1 MFNCEQE
8 PLSLLLELTPKLAKK
23 RYRQSIYD
31 AWDHKC
37 GYCEEQATSL
47 DHIVPRFRSGS
58 SNRNN
63 LLPCCKRCN
72 ANKASSKMEDWYQ
85 QQDYFTNVRMNKI
98 QAWMQLGTIEQI
110 DYNTETT
117 LGLFAAG

>member
-1 MFNCEQE
+1 
-8 PLSLLLELTPKLAKK
+8 
-23 RYRQSIYD
+23 
-31 AWDHKC
+31 
-37 GYCEEQATSL
+37 
-47 DHIVPRFRSGS
+47 
-58 SNRNN
+58 
-63 LLPCCKRCN
+63 
-72 ANKASSKMEDWYQ
+72 MEDWYQ